1 MLFSSLSFIFIFLP
15 VFLAAYYLTPERY
28 RNVTLLIGS
37 LIFYAIGEPRYIVLF
52 AFSLVLNYLLYL
64 AMDHCRSMTNVK
76 RQGST
81 IVTSTAAPTVPGSE
95 KALLALTVVFNVA
108 MLFFF
113 KYFGFVLE
121 NVRAATGTTGAEIKV
136 LLPLGISFYTFQ
148 ILSFQIDRY
157 RGEIKEPVSFVEFS
171 TYVAMFPQLIAGPI
185 VRYGEVGGELKSRR
199 VGLANIEEG
208 LMDFCVGLGLKVLLA
223 NQIGTLW
230 TNISEGGGAVST
242 PVAWL
247 GAYAF
252 SMQLYFDFWG
262 YSVMAIGL
270 AKLMGFYVPENFDI
284 PYESRSVSEFWR
296 RWHMTMGRFF
306 RLYVYFPLGGS
317 HCSLPRTIFNLFVVW
332 ALTGFWHGADWN
344 FLIWGLIFFVLISI
358 EKTGLGKWLERTK
371 VLGHV
376 LILVL
381 IPATWMVFAISDLPE
396 LASYM
401 KAMVGAAAGAAPGL
415 AMFTRLIKRYWWLLA
430 LGVFFCTRF
439 PRDFYRKHKKN
450 LVVKACVLAIFIFSA
465 IMIQRGS
472 SNPFLYFRF

>member
-28 RNVTLLIGS
+28 RNVTLLVAS
-37 LIFYAIGEPRYIVLF
+37 LIFYGIGEPRYIVLF
-52 AFSLVLNYLLYL
+52 VFSLVLNYALYR
-64 AMDHCRSMTNVK
+64 AMVHRRHMTNVR

-81 IVTSTAAPTVPGSE
+81 VVTRTAEPTIPGSE

-121 NVRAATGTTGAEIKV
+121 NVRAATKTTGAEITV

-171 TYVAMFPQLIAGPI
+171 TYVSMFPQLIAGPI
-185 VRYGEVGGELKSRR
+185 VRYGEVGDEMKHRR

-208 LMDFCVGLGLKVLLA
+208 LMDFSVGLGLKVLLA
-223 NQIGTLW
+223 NQLGTLW
-230 TNISEGGGAVST
+230 TNIAEGGGDVST

-247 GAYAF
+247 GAFAY

-317 HCSLPRTIFNLFVVW
+317 RCGLPRTILNLLVVW

-344 FLIWGLIFFVLISI
+344 FLIWGLTFFVLLTV
-358 EKTGLGKWLERTK
+358 EKTGLGKWLEKTR

-376 LILVL
+376 IIILL
-381 IPATWMVFAISDLPE
+381 IPATWMIFAITDLPV
-396 LASYM
+396 LSSYL
-401 KAMVGAAAGAAPGL
+401 KAMIGISSATGHAGA
-415 AMFTRLIKRYWWLLA
+415 MFLRLLKTYWWLL
-430 LGVFFCTRF
+430 LIGVFFCTHI
-439 PRDFYRKHKKN
+439 PRDFYRKHKNN
-450 LVVKACVLAIFIFSA
+450 LLVKAALLVCFIASA
-465 IMIQRGS
+465 ILIEKGS

>member
-52 AFSLVLNYLLYL
+52 VFSLVLNYLLYL

-81 IVTSTAAPTVPGSE
+81 IVTSTAAPTIPGSE

-121 NVRAATGTTGAEIKV
+121 NVRAATKTTGAEITV

-185 VRYGEVGGELKSRR
+185 VRYGEVGDEMKHRR

-208 LMDFCVGLGLKVLLA
+208 LMDFSVGLGLKVLLA

-230 TNISEGGGAVST
+230 TNIAEGGGAVST

-247 GAYAF
+247 GAYAY

-270 AKLMGFYVPENFDI
+270 AKLMGFYVPENFNI

-317 HCSLPRTIFNLFVVW
+317 RCSLPRTIFNLFVVW

-401 KAMVGAAAGAAPGL
+401 KAMVGTAAVAPVR
-415 AMFTRLIKRYWWLLA
+415 ASMFLRLLKRYWWLLA

-450 LVVKACVLAIFIFSA
+450 LVVKAAVLAIFIFSA

>member
-52 AFSLVLNYLLYL
+52 VFSLVLNYLLYL

-81 IVTSTAAPTVPGSE
+81 IVTSTAAPTIPGSE

-157 RGEIKEPVSFVEFS
+157 RGEIQEPVSFVEFS

-185 VRYGEVGGELKSRR
+185 VRYGEVGDELKHRR

-317 HCSLPRTIFNLFVVW
+317 HCSLLRTIFNLFVVW

-358 EKTGLGKWLERTK
+358 EKTGLGKWLEKTK

-401 KAMVGAAAGAAPGL
+401 KAMVGMAAVAPVR
-415 AMFTRLIKRYWWLLA
+415 ASMFLRLLKRYWWLLA

-450 LVVKACVLAIFIFSA
+450 IVVKACVLAIFIFSA

>member
-76 RQGST
+76 RRGAT
-81 IVTSTAAPTVPGSE
+81 IVTSTAAPTIPGSE
-95 KALLALTVVFNVA
+95 KALLALTVIFNVA

-157 RGEIKEPVSFVEFS
+157 RGEIQEPVSFVEFS

-185 VRYGEVGGELKSRR
+185 VRYGEVGDELKSRR

-358 EKTGLGKWLERTK
+358 EKTGLGKWLEKTK
-371 VLGHV
+371 VLG
-376 LILVL
+376 
-381 IPATWMVFAISDLPE
+381 
-396 LASYM
+396 
-401 KAMVGAAAGAAPGL
+401 
-415 AMFTRLIKRYWWLLA
+415 
-430 LGVFFCTRF
+430 
-439 PRDFYRKHKKN
+439 
-450 LVVKACVLAIFIFSA
+450 
-465 IMIQRGS
+465 
-472 SNPFLYFRF
+472 

>member
-121 NVRAATGTTGAEIKV
+121 NVRAATGTSGAEIKV

-157 RGEIKEPVSFVEFS
+157 RGEIQEPVSFVEFS

-185 VRYGEVGGELKSRR
+185 VRYGEVGDELKSRR

-270 AKLMGFYVPENFDI
+270 AKLMGFYVPENFNI

-358 EKTGLGKWLERTK
+358 EKTGLGKWLEKTK

-401 KAMVGAAAGAAPGL
+401 KAMVGMAAVAPVR
-415 AMFTRLIKRYWWLLA
+415 ASMFLRLLKRYWWLLA

-450 LVVKACVLAIFIFSA
+450 IVVKACVLAIFIFSA

>member
-15 VFLAAYYLTPERY
+15 VFLAAYYLTPSRY
-28 RNVTLLIGS
+28 RNVTLLIAS
-37 LIFYAIGEPRYIVLF
+37 LIFYGIGEPRYIVLF
-52 AFSLVLNYLLYL
+52 VFSLVLNYALYR
-64 AMDHCRSMTNVK
+64 AMAYKRHMTNVK
-76 RQGST
+76 RQGAT
-81 IVTSTAAPTVPGSE
+81 VVTSTAEAAIPGAE
-95 KALLALTVVFNVA
+95 KALLAATIIFNVA

-121 NVRAATGTTGAEIKV
+121 NVRAATKTTGAEISV

-185 VRYGEVGGELKSRR
+185 VRYGEVGGELKHRKFS
-199 VGLANIEEG
+199 LLNIEEG
-208 LMDFCVGLGLKVLLA
+208 LMDFSVGLGLKVLLA

-230 TNISEGGGAVST
+230 TNIAEGGGAVST

-247 GAYAF
+247 GAYAY

-270 AKLMGFYVPENFDI
+270 AKLMGFYVPENFNI

-317 HCSLPRTIFNLFVVW
+317 RCSLPRTIFNLFVVW

-358 EKTGLGKWLERTK
+358 EKTGLGKWLEQTR

-376 LILVL
+376 LILIL

-396 LASYM
+396 LGSYM
-401 KAMVGAAAGAAPGL
+401 KAMVGVSAAAAPGL
-415 AMFTRLIKRYWWLLA
+415 TMFTRLLKRYWWLLA

-450 LVVKACVLAIFIFSA
+450 IVVKAAVLAIFIFSA
-465 IMIQRGS
+465 IMIERGS